1 MSYDAALKKA
11 WEDLEKIA
19 DAPSYSVSL
28 LGDTY
33 EVNRKEKLV
42 LSNSC
47 NIPAKEYLAILI
59 LHYLVGSL
67 ENKYAPC
74 GEWVSFKDIEGG
86 EIYYPA
92 YKEGVIAHLLK
103 KYGRNPEG
111 LLSVL
116 ERFSGNRVDASD
128 TAIELVTFPD
138 IRVRIIVWKA
148 DEEFPP
154 EATVL
159 FDKNLSKLYTME
171 DISVFSHVVVNSI

>member
-19 DAPSYSVSL
+19 DDSSYSVSL

-67 ENKYAPC
+67 ENRYVPC